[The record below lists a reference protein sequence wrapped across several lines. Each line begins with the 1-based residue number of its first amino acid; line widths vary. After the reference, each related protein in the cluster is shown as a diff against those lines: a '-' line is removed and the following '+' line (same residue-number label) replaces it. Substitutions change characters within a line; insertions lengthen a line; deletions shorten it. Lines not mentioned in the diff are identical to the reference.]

1 MLILYFSTL
10 IPYNS
15 LLHCLF
21 RYMVITGVCTRL
33 CDTPSTSQMSG
44 YLHKDLVYFPN
55 RYLRC
60 QVVMYLVQQRAYFL
74 ATHKLCLL
82 GQYTGTGGDPGPFSY
97 KSYLMHLLDHDSWGD
112 HIVLYAISKLWEMWV
127 TILHSSNLRETRICH
142 KALGNAEVVVV
153 FNDQAHYN
161 GAGKDTLELA
171 LAHQFHSIM
180 HQFCDFTCIKTAL
193 NGGLVFIFCSSL

>member
-1 MLILYFSTL
+1 
-10 IPYNS
+10 
-15 LLHCLF
+15 
-21 RYMVITGVCTRL
+21 
-33 CDTPSTSQMSG
+33 MSG

-74 ATHKLCLL
+74 ATHKLYLL

-142 KALGNAEVVVV
+142 KALGDAEVVVV

-161 GAGKDTLELA
+161 GTGKDTSELV
-171 LAHQFHSIM
+171 LAHWFHSLM
-180 HQFCDFTCIKTAL
+180 C
-193 NGGLVFIFCSSL
+193 